1 VFYRTLFLL
10 SLCSLS
16 FAWSAEPNGHVDSP
30 PAQPEKCLGAALG
43 HTLVA
48 PAIPSDITVS
58 RFEQGYWQFL
68 ASGQT
73 FLPQDDPSL
82 MSKPS
87 LRSDAGSSE
96 ICGSM
101 CALHWVEI
109 VRQIEKIPPPFA
121 SEPEELDAIAK
132 LMGSRAR
139 DTRVA
144 IRNGLAPGQLADVIQ
159 TMLAQSK
166 IQDRA
171 QVQEKDTVL
180 AGAPITLS
188 DFFSGDQND
197 ALFLRVSG
205 NSLKDSTALN
215 HYVLKVGA
223 NPATGELMILDPFD
237 PNHPVRAKVTDL
249 SATGKGFQ
257 ITFPPESHL
266 STYSLSIMG
275 LAHSQFQFSKP
286 TP

>member
-10 SLCSLS
+10 SLCTLS
-16 FAWSAEPNGHVDSP
+16 FAWSAEPNGHVASP
-30 PAQPEKCLGAALG
+30 PAQPAQCVGAALG
-43 HTLVA
+43 NALVA

-68 ASGQT
+68 NAGQT

-87 LRSDAGSSE
+87 LRSDDGSSE

-109 VRQIEKIPPPFA
+109 VRKIEKIPPPFT

-132 LMGSRAR
+132 IMGSRDR
-139 DTRVA
+139 DSRVA
-144 IRNGLAPGQLADVIQ
+144 IRNGLLPGQLTDVIQ
-159 TMLAQSK
+159 TILAQSK
-166 IQDRA
+166 IENRA
-171 QVQEKDTVL
+171 QVQEKDTLL

-197 ALFLRVSG
+197 ALFLRVGG

-215 HYVLKVGA
+215 HFVLKVGA
-223 NPATGELMILDPFD
+223 NSATGELMILDPFD
-237 PNHPVRAKVTDL
+237 PNHPVRAKITDL
-249 SATGKGFQ
+249 TASGKGFQ
-257 ITFPPESHL
+257 ITFPPESNL
-266 STYSLSIMG
+266 STYNLSIVG
-275 LAHSQFQFSKP
+275 LAHSEFQFSKP
-286 TP
+286 AP